1 VPRSDRLGIRIWLWT
16 TLLETIYMRSISLRS
31 SKPAWQLEASGTPAR
46 TLTAAGSYLIQQ
58 NYEGYTADKH
68 AVWTELVRQRLPQ
81 LETRA
86 AQEYLD
92 GVHLIGLQADH
103 LPNLSWI
110 SDRLAKKTGWNTTP
124 VSGFLPS
131 EAFFEMLDVRRFPT
145 TTWLRSRDSLE
156 YTPEPDIFHDVFGHV
171 PMLGH
176 PVFADFL
183 QHYGQVCARVND
195 EEIRERLGRLFW
207 YTVEFGLTWQKGQIK
222 VYGSGVLSS
231 HRECTNVIEGR
242 CEIKDFDLDEVL
254 NTPVRVNEIHKL
266 LFAIESFDQ
275 VYDAMQEVEKRVES
289 GTLVV

>member
-1 VPRSDRLGIRIWLWT
+1 
-16 TLLETIYMRSISLRS
+16 LRPYE
-31 SKPAWQLEASGTPAR
+31 PAWQLEASVTPAR
-46 TLTAAGSYLIQQ
+46 ILTAAGPYLIQQ

-68 AVWTELVRQRLPQ
+68 AVWTELVLQRLPQ
-81 LETRA
+81 IETRA
-86 AQEYLD
+86 AEEYLD
-92 GVHLIGLQADH
+92 GLDLIGLQADH
-103 LPNLSWI
+103 LPNLYWI
-110 SDRLAKKTGWNTTP
+110 SDRLAKKTGWITTP

-145 TTWLRSRDSLE
+145 TTWLRSRDCLE

-171 PMLGH
+171 PMLAH

-195 EEIRERLGRLFW
+195 EETRERLGRLFW
-207 YTVEFGLTWQKGQIK
+207 YTVEFGLTRQKGQIK
-222 VYGSGVLSS
+222 VYGSGVISS
-231 HRECTNVIEGR
+231 HRECTNVIEGG

-254 NTPVRVNEIHKL
+254 NTPVHVDEIHKL

-275 VYDAMQEVEKRVES
+275 VYDAMQEVEKRVEA